1 MKLIA
6 FLMAGCAF
14 MIVAAAQSESLLM
27 SYEEYMARCMD
38 TYGQDRTTKSV
49 CEAQFQ
55 AIEKKEQA
63 LMAQA
68 DPLDDSDRLPL
79 SLDDQPQRAD

>member
-1 MKLIA
+1 MRLIA
-6 FLMAGCAF
+6 FLTAGCAF
-14 MIVAAAQSESLLM
+14 MIVAVAQSESLLM

-68 DPLDDSDRLPL
+68 EAPDDADRLPS
-79 SLDDQPQRAD
+79 SLDDRPPQTD